1 MVEESPRTRRLNLF
15 TQFETDLTD
24 LLRVD
29 PDHALGRQYWY
40 DYNREQARPPMAA
53 ARAVPEGVP
62 AWAFRQVDHLNQV
75 SRFVNW
81 YIDNRQIE
89 NGEFGGGLSD
99 DGDLTNWW
107 PGTALMGATPDKILR
122 SLRRELD
129 AFYAQ
134 GMFTN
139 GLSTIQ
145 TDELHS
151 YEEGIQVLGQALLLD
166 YASPLQLE
174 RAMETAGAT
183 EKITGVNA
191 AGHRHIKTTYFSGTK
206 MATEGVWG
214 WSKPSSYLVL
224 HPAMSLVEFNGSPR
238 VKKWLL
244 ELADGLLAHRRVD
257 ANGVAVDRHDHR
269 IRHRQGRARRR
280 LAPAWTARSPCSGPR
295 TAGPATGS
303 TCSRSST
310 PGPRALGQ
318 LAANGL
324 DLMGVRGSWGPKLPQ
339 MAAGGSD
346 SATRHFAWQ
355 ATGNVTYLEDLY
367 ADQARA
373 ARLREYINTLGSLW
387 IDRVNVP
394 DAEIQRARLGGIALV
409 RNYTYAGHVVSWRF
423 AEPGAE
429 ARVAILVRES
439 TPDHVRITA
448 YNLDTKPV
456 AATMTGWDV
465 EPGTWSLR
473 VDGGAARTVPFER
486 TKSLDV
492 TFPPRAETSI
502 ELRLVSKGVPY
513 WSRPDLGLSE
523 GDVRVSGRTVRVRVH
538 SLGSVD
544 APASKVF
551 VRDAAGRTM
560 ASASVPPLKAPV
572 DLAPKT
578 ADVTLTLPAGA
589 KPRRARRSS
598 WRCPGPFRRSRC
610 ATTWCRSAR

>member
-15 TQFETDLTD
+15 TQFETDLSD

-40 DYNREQARPPMAA
+40 DYNREQARPPMALP
-53 ARAVPEGVP
+53 AVPAGVP
-62 AWAFRQVDHLNQV
+62 AWAFRQVEHLTQV

-166 YASPLQLE
+166 YASPVQLE

-257 ANGVAVDRHDHR
+257 ASGVASIGTTIEFATDKDVP
-269 IRHRQGRARRR
+269 GRRR
-280 LAPAWTARSPCSGPR
+280 RTARSPCSGPR
-295 TAGPATGS
+295 IAGPATGS

-310 PGPRALGQ
+310 PG
-318 LAANGL
+318 
-324 DLMGVRGSWGPKLPQ
+324 
-339 MAAGGSD
+339 
-346 SATRHFAWQ
+346 
-355 ATGNVTYLEDLY
+355 
-367 ADQARA
+367 
-373 ARLREYINTLGSLW
+373 
-387 IDRVNVP
+387 
-394 DAEIQRARLGGIALV
+394 RARSA
-409 RNYTYAGHVVSWRF
+409 S
-423 AEPGAE
+423 
-429 ARVAILVRES
+429 
-439 TPDHVRITA
+439 
-448 YNLDTKPV
+448 
-456 AATMTGWDV
+456 
-465 EPGTWSLR
+465 
-473 VDGGAARTVPFER
+473 
-486 TKSLDV
+486 
-492 TFPPRAETSI
+492 
-502 ELRLVSKGVPY
+502 
-513 WSRPDLGLSE
+513 SRP
-523 GDVRVSGRTVRVRVH
+523 T
-538 SLGSVD
+538 
-544 APASKVF
+544 AS
-551 VRDAAGRTM
+551 T
-560 ASASVPPLKAPV
+560 
-572 DLAPKT
+572 
-578 ADVTLTLPAGA
+578 
-589 KPRRARRSS
+589 
-598 WRCPGPFRRSRC
+598 
-610 ATTWCRSAR
+610 